1 MNKKSHVLAL
11 AGGVGGAKLV
21 FGLSTILPSE
31 QLTIVGN
38 TADDEVLHGLH
49 ISPDLDTLMY
59 TLADLANPLTGW
71 GIAEDTFNVLNMLK
85 EYGSDTWFKLG
96 DKDLATHIERTRY
109 LYEGK
114 SLTTTTD
121 LLCKKLGVK
130 PKLAPMSDQQIRTI
144 LETTNGDMAFQQYF
158 VKNRFE
164 PKITGVKF
172 DGISKARMSPVLEE
186 TLRNAHAII
195 FCPSNPIVSIGPIL
209 AIPGVKEL
217 LADFSGPR
225 VAISPM
231 VGDKSLRGPTSK
243 MLMELGEEVN
253 CVAVAKRLESLCDIL
268 VIDNQDMHLAK
279 QIRKTGIEPIAMD
292 ITMEKG
298 ADKVRLAKDTLGI
311 IEQRT

>member
-1 MNKKSHVLAL
+1 MNKKGHVLAL

-21 FGLSTILPSE
+21 FGLSKVLPSE

-59 TLADLANPLTGW
+59 TLAGLANPLTGW
-71 GIAEDTFNVLNMLK
+71 GIAEDSFNVLTMLK
-85 EYGSDTWFKLG
+85 KYGADTWFNLG
-96 DKDLATHIERTRY
+96 DRDLATHIERTRY

-114 SLTTTTD
+114 SLTTATE
-121 LLCKKLGVK
+121 LLCKRLGIK
-130 PKLAPMSDQQIRTI
+130 PKLAPMSNQHIRTV
-144 LETTNGDMAFQQYF
+144 LEKTKGDMAFQQYF
-158 VKNRFE
+158 VKNRYE

-172 DGISKARMSPVLEE
+172 HGISIAHMSPVLEE
-186 TLRNAHAII
+186 ALRNAHAIV

-209 AIPGVKEL
+209 AIPGVKKL
-217 LADFSGPR
+217 LANFSGPR
-225 VAISPM
+225 VAVSPM
-231 VGDKSLRGPTSK
+231 VGNQSLRGPTSK

-253 CVAVAKRLESLCDIL
+253 CIAVAKRLESLCDIL
-268 VIDNQDMHLAK
+268 IIDNHDIHLTK

-292 ITMEKG
+292 IIMEEG
-298 ADKVRLAKDTLGI
+298 ADKIRLATDILGI

>member
-1 MNKKSHVLAL
+1 MITYLSGGTGSVKLLRGIHNHVDHKNIT
-11 AGGVGGAKLV
+11 V
-21 FGLSTILPSE
+21 
-31 QLTIVGN
+31 IVN
-38 TADDEVLHGLH
+38 TGDDLELHGLH
-49 ISPDLDTLMY
+49 ISPDIDIVMY
-59 TLADLANPLTGW
+59 TLSGIVDEKQGW
-71 GIAEDTFNVLNMLK
+71 GIKNDTFNCLKFLND
-85 EYGSDTWFKLG
+85 YGSPTWFKLG

-114 SLTTTTD
+114 SLTTTTE

-217 LADFSGPR
+217 IADFSGPR

-231 VGDKSLRGPTSK
+231 IGDKSLRGPTSK

-292 ITMEKG
+292 ITMEKD
-298 ADKVRLAKDTLGI
+298 ADKVRLAKDTLEI

>member
-1 MNKKSHVLAL
+1 MDKKSHVLAL

-21 FGLSTILPSE
+21 FGLSAILPSE

-59 TLADLANPLTGW
+59 TLAGLANPLTGW

-114 SLTTTTD
+114 SLTTTTE

-130 PKLAPMSDQQIRTI
+130 PKLAPMSDQPIRTI

-186 TLRNAHAII
+186 TLRNAHTII

-217 LADFSGPR
+217 LADFGGPR

-231 VGDKSLRGPTSK
+231 VADKSLRGPTSK

-292 ITMEKG
+292 ITMEKD